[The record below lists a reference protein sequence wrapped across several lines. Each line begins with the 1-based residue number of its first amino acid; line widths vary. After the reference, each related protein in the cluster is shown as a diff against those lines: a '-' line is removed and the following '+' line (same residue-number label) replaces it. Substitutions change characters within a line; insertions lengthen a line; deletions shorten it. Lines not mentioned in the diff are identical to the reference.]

1 MSKLVDVRCPF
12 KRTSKSDG
20 KTRSCNHL
28 CVKVYPGSSGE
39 TWCSRCN
46 LTFEFEVDNQS
57 KEQKSMVRVKH
68 EDKKD

>member
-1 MSKLVDVRCPF
+1 MEQNKLIDIRCPF

-20 KTRSCNHL
+20 ITRLCNHL

-46 LTFEFEVDNQS
+46 LTYEFEVDDQTFKQNY
-57 KEQKSMVRVKH
+57 MVRTQH
-68 EDKKD
+68 ENN